1 VSLPSGFGEMVEQL
15 RRSTVVVG
23 GDRRTM
29 GSGLIIG
36 REGTIATNAH
46 VVRSA
51 TMRVQLWDGRVMEA
65 ALRERDP
72 ARDLALLS
80 VRADNL
86 PAASLG
92 DSAMVRPGELVVAV
106 GNPLGFIGAVTSG
119 VVCAVGPVRGLGP
132 SSWIQSDVRL
142 APGNSGGPLS
152 DASGRVIGLN
162 TMVSGRLGLA
172 VPTNALRHLL
182 TRAKRTPRL
191 GITVH
196 PATVSLHGRECMGL
210 VIMSIGRGSPAELAS
225 LMVGDILIGVD
236 GDVLRGLED
245 LDVALADS
253 QERVL
258 RVQFLRGDRALM
270 RSASLLLP
278 RVQRNAA

>member
-1 VSLPSGFGEMVEQL
+1 MSLPSGFGETVELL
-15 RRSTVVVG
+15 RRTTVVVG

-29 GSGLIIG
+29 GSGLIVG

-51 TMRVQLWDGRVMEA
+51 VMRVQLWDGRVLEA

-72 ARDLALLS
+72 ARDLAILS
-80 VRADNL
+80 VRAEDL
-86 PAASLG
+86 HAASLG
-92 DSAMVRPGELVVAV
+92 DSAKVRPGELVVAV

-119 VVCAVGPVRGLGP
+119 VVSAVGPLRGLGP

-152 DASGRVIGLN
+152 DASGKVIGLN

-172 VPTNALRHLL
+172 VPSNALRQLL
-182 TRAKRTPRL
+182 ARTNRTPRL

-196 PATVSLHGRECMGL
+196 PAPVSMQGRNLMGL
-210 VIMSIGRGSPAELAS
+210 VIMSVGRGSPAELAS
-225 LMVGDILIGVD
+225 LMAGDILIGVD
-236 GDVLRGLED
+236 GDDLRGLED
-245 LDVALADS
+245 LDAALMDS
-253 QERVL
+253 EERVL
-258 RVQFLRGDRALM
+258 RLQFLRGDRGFIRA
-270 RSASLLLP
+270 ASLLLP